1 LANGKK
7 QGSVLSSTVIPLIRP
22 GSVAV
27 SIPLLLGK
35 VTVAVRGNWPEELG
49 VADWVNVT
57 LAVPEMGVELAGEMV
72 VRVPLRV
79 PM

>member
-1 LANGKK
+1 
-7 QGSVLSSTVIPLIRP
+7 VIPLIRP

>member
-1 LANGKK
+1 
-7 QGSVLSSTVIPLIRP
+7 
-22 GSVAV
+22 
-27 SIPLLLGK
+27 
-35 VTVAVRGNWPEELG
+35 LG